1 VTITLPLPT
10 TKTKTNATPAARSHR
25 AGYRQAVAAEVS
37 KLRTLRSTKWIL
49 AITAAGSMLVTWLAT
64 RSQLHHSHQWYQ
76 GFDPTN
82 QAMAGL
88 SIGSLALGVLGVLA
102 ISGEYGS
109 GTMRSTL
116 AAVPRRETLFAAKA
130 TVVGALTLVVGE
142 ILSFAAFFFGMAIFR
157 SGGAPT
163 ASLGQPGVLRAVV
176 LTGAFL
182 SLFALLGLGLG
193 FIIRHTAGAIAT
205 FAGVALLAPILL
217 HALAGDPSKYTPA
230 IIFAQSVS
238 TVVPQ
243 YHQVSATIGFTLMV
257 LYCVGALAVGAVLLV
272 KRDA

>member
-1 VTITLPLPT
+1 MTIALT
-10 TKTKTNATPAARSHR
+10 TGTSALTKRPAAGR
-25 AGYRQAVAAEVS
+25 AGYRQAVVS
-37 KLRTLRSTKWIL
+37 EWKKLMTLRSTKVIF
-49 AITAAGSMLVTWLAT
+49 AITVVGTMLVTFLSTNGAA
-64 RSQLHHSHQWYQ
+64 HHPPGWYAQ

-88 SIGSLALGVLGVLA
+88 SIGSLVLGVLGVLA
-102 ISGEYGS
+102 IAGEYGS
-109 GTMRSTL
+109 GTIRSSL
-116 AAVPRRETLFAAKA
+116 SAMPRRETLFAAKA
-130 TVVGALTLVVGE
+130 TVVGLLTLVVGE
-142 ILSFAAFFFGMAIFR
+142 ILSFGAFFFGQAVLS
-157 SGGAPT
+157 SGGAPHAT
-163 ASLGQPGVLRAVV
+163 LGQPNVLRAVV

-205 FAGVALLAPILL
+205 FAGVTLLAPILL
-217 HALAGDPSKYTPA
+217 HTLSGDPSKYTPA

-243 YHQVSATIGFTLMV
+243 SNELSATIGFMLMV
-257 LYCVGALAVGAVLLV
+257 VYCAGALVVGAVLLA